1 MGHDYKGMVV
11 LLLYKSVGITMQTS
25 IFGKPLSEVTIQD
38 VKIFCDKQI
47 REGINLDYKRDL
59 TSKSLLKTMAAFA
72 NTRGG
77 FINVGVDDEND
88 KPKLPIEGIEW
99 KESLPLSVTSTIVD
113 NMYPYLS
120 VDVHVCKPENGKT
133 FVLIYVPE
141 SHEAPHWLFNRT
153 ELYVR
158 RADRTGHTHW
168 ERFATDGEWDF
179 LRNKR
184 ERSVELRNQAL
195 EVVKDIFEAENRTDK
210 RKGLR
215 VLTSSDIKPI
225 YHWGM
230 LRTVLV
236 PLFPREIMCDV
247 LTLNKHLM
255 TERIPTL
262 LRDYE
267 YPQLDIQTK
276 VFQEGAYK
284 YEADS
289 RGLAQSFSL
298 LTRFGVVA
306 TYERVVQEQ
315 EKEPNDFIHFGHA
328 LASIEATLRYAGKL
342 YDELAYTGSV
352 MCNVNLVTMDNT
364 ALFLID
370 RTQHSSTLPRNLQG
384 YFAWKVEPTVSD
396 LNDPATRT
404 EMLYEIMQEFTRSFG
419 YAGNSDQFVDKWLE
433 KSGLYP
439 KSS

>member
-1 MGHDYKGMVV
+1 
-11 LLLYKSVGITMQTS
+11 MQTS

-38 VKIFCDKQI
+38 VKIFCDKQV

-77 FINVGVDDEND
+77 FIIAGVDDEDD
-88 KPKLPIEGIEW
+88 KPKLPVEGIEW
-99 KESLPLSVTSTIVD
+99 KESLPLSVTSMIVD

-120 VDVHVCKPENGKT
+120 IDVHVCKPENGKT

-158 RADRTGHTHW
+158 RADRAGHTHW

-179 LRNKR
+179 LSNKR

-195 EVVKDIFEAENRTDK
+195 ETVKDIFEAENRTDK
-210 RKGLR
+210 QRDPMRSVAFG
-215 VLTSSDIKPI
+215 KPI
-225 YHWGM
+225 YHLGM

-236 PLFPREIMCDV
+236 PLFPRGIMCDV
-247 LTLNKHLM
+247 LKLNTHLR
-255 TERIPTL
+255 TKRIPTL
-262 LRDYE
+262 LSGEE

-289 RGLAQSFSL
+289 RGLALSFSL

-306 TYERVVQEQ
+306 TYERVLKEQ
-315 EKEPNDFIHFGHA
+315 KDEPNDFIYFGEA

-342 YDELAYTGSV
+342 YDELTYAGSV
-352 MCNVNLVTMDNT
+352 MCNVSLVTMDNT
-364 ALFLID
+364 ALLLAD
-370 RTQHSSTLPRNLQG
+370 RLQRLSTSFRNLQG
-384 YFAWKVEPTVSD
+384 YFDWKVEPTVSD

-404 EMLYEIMQEFTRSFG
+404 GMLYEIMQEFTRSFG
-419 YAGNSDQFVDKWLE
+419 YTGNSDQFVDEWLE

>member
-1 MGHDYKGMVV
+1 
-11 LLLYKSVGITMQTS
+11 MQTS

-47 REGINLDYKRDL
+47 REGISLDYKSEL

-77 FINVGVDDEND
+77 FIIVGVDDKDD
-88 KPKLPIEGIEW
+88 KPKLPVEGIEW
-99 KESLPLSVTSTIVD
+99 KESLPLSVTSMIVD
-113 NMYPYLS
+113 NIYPYLS
-120 VDVHVCKPENGKT
+120 VDVHVCEPENGKT
-133 FVLIYVPE
+133 FVLVYVPE

-158 RADRTGHTHW
+158 RADRAGHTHW

-195 EVVKDIFEAENRTDK
+195 EAVKYIFEAENRTDK
-210 RKGLR
+210 RKGSRALIPPA
-215 VLTSSDIKPI
+215 IKPN
-225 YHWGM
+225 YHMGM

-255 TERIPTL
+255 TEHIPTL
-262 LRDYE
+262 LGDDE
-267 YPQLDIQTK
+267 YPQVDTKTK

-284 YEADS
+284 YEADN
-289 RGLAQSFSL
+289 RGIAKNLCL
-298 LTRFGVVA
+298 LTRLGVVA
-306 TYERVVQEQ
+306 TYERVLQEQ
-315 EKEPNDFIHFGHA
+315 AQEPMDFIYFGEA

-342 YDELAYTGSV
+342 YDELTYTGSV
-352 MCNVNLVTMDNT
+352 MCNVSLVTMDNT
-364 ALFLID
+364 ALLLTD
-370 RTQHSSTLPRNLQG
+370 HHRHQGLGRSSRNLQG

-396 LNDPATRT
+396 LNDPITRT
-404 EMLYEIMQEFTRSFG
+404 GLLYEIMQEFSRSFG
-419 YAGNSDQFVDKWLE
+419 FAGNSDQFVDEWLE

-439 KSS
+439 KPS

>member
-1 MGHDYKGMVV
+1 
-11 LLLYKSVGITMQTS
+11 MQTS

-47 REGINLDYKRDL
+47 REGVNLDYKRDL

-77 FINVGVDDEND
+77 FIIVGVDDEDD
-88 KPKLPIEGIEW
+88 KPRLPIEGMEW
-99 KESLPLSVTSTIVD
+99 KESLPLSVTSMIVD

-120 VDVHVCKPENGKT
+120 VDVHVCKPEHGKT

-158 RADRTGHTHW
+158 HADRAGHTHW
-168 ERFATDGEWDF
+168 EHFATDGEWDF

-195 EVVKDIFEAENRTDK
+195 EAVKDIFEAENRTD
-210 RKGLR
+210 RSRGSR
-215 VLTSSDIKPI
+215 VLIVPDIKPV
-225 YHWGM
+225 YHLGM

-247 LTLNKHLM
+247 LTLNIHLM
-255 TERIPTL
+255 NERIPTL
-262 LRDYE
+262 LPGYE
-267 YPQLDIQTK
+267 YPQVDSQTK

-284 YEADS
+284 YEADR
-289 RGLAQSFSL
+289 RGHAQRFSL

-306 TYERVVQEQ
+306 TYETVLQEQ
-315 EKEPNDFIHFGHA
+315 KDEPNDFIYFGPA

-342 YDELAYTGSV
+342 YDKLAYTGSL

-364 ALFLID
+364 ALLLTD
-370 RTQHSSTLPRNLQG
+370 RQRLRTLPRNLQG

-396 LNDPATRT
+396 LNDLAART

-419 YAGNSDQFVDKWLE
+419 YAGNSNRFVDEWLDR
-433 KSGLYP
+433 SGLYP

>member
-1 MGHDYKGMVV
+1 
-11 LLLYKSVGITMQTS
+11 MQTS
-25 IFGKPLSEVTIQD
+25 IFGKLLSEVTIQD

-77 FINVGVDDEND
+77 FIIVGVDDEDD

-99 KESLPLSVTSTIVD
+99 KESLPLSVTSMIVD

-120 VDVHVCKPENGKT
+120 VDVHVCEPENGKT

-158 RADRTGHTHW
+158 RADRAGHTHW

-195 EVVKDIFEAENRTDK
+195 EAVKKIFEAENRTDK
-210 RKGLR
+210 RKGSRALIPP
-215 VLTSSDIKPI
+215 DIKPN
-225 YHWGM
+225 YHMGM

-247 LTLNKHLM
+247 LTLNTHLM
-255 TERIPTL
+255 TEHIPTL
-262 LRDYE
+262 LGDDE
-267 YPQLDIQTK
+267 YPQLDSQTK

-284 YEADS
+284 YEADN
-289 RGLAQSFSL
+289 RGFALNFSL

-306 TYERVVQEQ
+306 TYERVLKGQ
-315 EKEPNDFIHFGHA
+315 KDEPNDFIYFDQA

-342 YDELAYTGSV
+342 YNELAYTGSV
-352 MCNVNLVTMDNT
+352 MCEVNLDTMDNT
-364 ALFLID
+364 ALLYKD
-370 RTQHSSTLPRNLQG
+370 HQPLRMMPRNLQG
-384 YFAWKVEPTVSD
+384 YFACEVKPTVSE

-404 EMLYEIMQEFTRSFG
+404 EILYEIIQEFTRSFG
-419 YAGNSDQFVDKWLE
+419 YVDDSNQLVDEWLE

-439 KSS
+439 SPLDTRFSVGS

>member
-1 MGHDYKGMVV
+1 
-11 LLLYKSVGITMQTS
+11 MQTS
-25 IFGKPLSEVTIQD
+25 IFGKPLNEVTMQD

-77 FINVGVDDEND
+77 FIIVGVGDKDD
-88 KPKLPIEGIEW
+88 KPELPVEGIEW
-99 KESLPLSVTSTIVD
+99 KESLPLSVTSMIVD

-120 VDVHVCKPENGKT
+120 VDVHVCKPEKGKT
-133 FVLIYVPE
+133 FVLIYVTE

-158 RADRTGHTHW
+158 RADRAGQTHW
-168 ERFATDGEWDF
+168 ERFATDEEWDF

-195 EVVKDIFEAENRTDK
+195 GAVKDIFEAENRTD
-210 RKGLR
+210 RSRSSR
-215 VLTSSDIKPI
+215 VLVAPSNKPI
-225 YHWGM
+225 YHFGM

-247 LTLNKHLM
+247 LKLNAFLSTK
-255 TERIPTL
+255 RIPTL
-262 LRDYE
+262 LSGDE
-267 YPQLDIQTK
+267 YPQLDIRTK

-284 YEADS
+284 YEVDS
-289 RGLAQSFSL
+289 RGFALSFSI

-306 TYERVVQEQ
+306 TYERVLKEQ
-315 EKEPNDFIHFGHA
+315 ENEPNDFIYFGEA

-352 MCNVNLVTMDNT
+352 MCNVSLVTMDNT
-364 ALFLID
+364 ALLLAD
-370 RTQHSSTLPRNLQG
+370 RLQSLSRSLRNLQG

-396 LNDPATRT
+396 LNDPTTRT

-419 YAGNSDQFVDKWLE
+419 YAGNSDQFVDEWLE

-439 KSS
+439 KPS

>member
-1 MGHDYKGMVV
+1 M
-11 LLLYKSVGITMQTS
+11 
-25 IFGKPLSEVTIQD
+25 TIQD
-38 VKIFCDKQI
+38 VKIFCDKQV

-77 FINVGVDDEND
+77 FIIVGVDDED
-88 KPKLPIEGIEW
+88 DRPKLPVEGIAW
-99 KESLPLSVTSTIVD
+99 KESLPLSVTSMIVD

-120 VDVHVCKPENGKT
+120 VDVHVCKPENDKT

-141 SHEAPHWLFNRT
+141 SHEAPHWLFNRSQ
-153 ELYVR
+153 LYVR
-158 RADRTGHTHW
+158 RADRAGHTDW
-168 ERFATDGEWDF
+168 ERFATDGEWEF

-195 EVVKDIFEAENRTDK
+195 EAVKDIFEAENRTD
-210 RKGLR
+210 RSRSSR
-215 VLTSSDIKPI
+215 VQIAPNIKPI
-225 YHWGM
+225 YHLGM

-247 LTLNKHLM
+247 LKLSIHLM
-255 TERIPTL
+255 NERIPTL
-262 LRDYE
+262 LSGEE

-289 RGLAQSFSL
+289 RGFALSFSL

-306 TYERVVQEQ
+306 TYERVLRVQEN
-315 EKEPNDFIHFGHA
+315 EPNDSIYFGHA

-352 MCNVNLVTMDNT
+352 MCTVSLVTVDNT
-364 ALFLID
+364 ALLLTD
-370 RTQHSSTLPRNLQG
+370 RQRPSTLPRNLQG

-396 LNDPATRT
+396 LNGPTTRT
-404 EMLYEIMQEFTRSFG
+404 KMLYEIMQEFTRSFG
-419 YAGNSDQFVDKWLE
+419 YAGNSDQFVDEWLT

>member
-1 MGHDYKGMVV
+1 MFYRSVV
-11 LLLYKSVGITMQTS
+11 ITMQTS

-47 REGINLDYKRDL
+47 REGVNLDYKRDL

-77 FINVGVDDEND
+77 FIIVGVDDEDD
-88 KPKLPIEGIEW
+88 KPRLPIEGMEW
-99 KESLPLSVTSTIVD
+99 KESLPLSVTSMIVD

-120 VDVHVCKPENGKT
+120 VDVHVCKPEHGKT

-158 RADRTGHTHW
+158 HADRAGHTHW
-168 ERFATDGEWDF
+168 EHFATDGEWDF

-195 EVVKDIFEAENRTDK
+195 EAVKDIFEAENRTD
-210 RKGLR
+210 RSRGSR
-215 VLTSSDIKPI
+215 VLIVPDIKPV
-225 YHWGM
+225 YHLGM

-247 LTLNKHLM
+247 LTLNIHLM
-255 TERIPTL
+255 NERIPTL
-262 LRDYE
+262 LPGYE
-267 YPQLDIQTK
+267 YPQVDSQTK

-284 YEADS
+284 YEADR
-289 RGLAQSFSL
+289 RGHAQRFSL

-306 TYERVVQEQ
+306 TYETVLQEQ
-315 EKEPNDFIHFGHA
+315 KDEPNDFIYFGPA

-342 YDELAYTGSV
+342 YDKLAYTGSL

-364 ALFLID
+364 ALLLTD
-370 RTQHSSTLPRNLQG
+370 RQRLRTLPRNLQG

-396 LNDPATRT
+396 LNDLAART

-419 YAGNSDQFVDKWLE
+419 YAGNSNRFVDEWLDR
-433 KSGLYP
+433 SGLYP

>member
-1 MGHDYKGMVV
+1 M
-11 LLLYKSVGITMQTS
+11 
-25 IFGKPLSEVTIQD
+25 TIQD
-38 VKIFCDKQI
+38 VKIFCDKQV

-77 FINVGVDDEND
+77 FIIVGVDDED
-88 KPKLPIEGIEW
+88 DRPKLPVEGIAW
-99 KESLPLSVTSTIVD
+99 KESLPLSVTSMI
-113 NMYPYLS
+113 
-120 VDVHVCKPENGKT
+120 
-133 FVLIYVPE
+133 
-141 SHEAPHWLFNRT
+141 
-153 ELYVR
+153 
-158 RADRTGHTHW
+158 THW
-168 ERFATDGEWDF
+168 ESFATDGEWEF

-195 EVVKDIFEAENRTDK
+195 EAVKDIFEAENRTD
-210 RKGLR
+210 RSRSSR
-215 VLTSSDIKPI
+215 VQIAPNIKPI
-225 YHWGM
+225 YHLGM

-247 LTLNKHLM
+247 LKLSIHLM
-255 TERIPTL
+255 NERIPTL
-262 LRDYE
+262 LSGEE

-289 RGLAQSFSL
+289 RGFALSFSL

-306 TYERVVQEQ
+306 TYERVLRVQEN
-315 EKEPNDFIHFGHA
+315 EPNDSIYFGHA

-352 MCNVNLVTMDNT
+352 MCTVSLVTVDNT
-364 ALFLID
+364 ALLLTD
-370 RTQHSSTLPRNLQG
+370 RQRPSTLPRNLQG

-396 LNDPATRT
+396 LNGPTTRT
-404 EMLYEIMQEFTRSFG
+404 KMLYEIMQEFTRSFG
-419 YAGNSDQFVDKWLE
+419 YAGNSDQFVDEWLT

>member
-1 MGHDYKGMVV
+1 
-11 LLLYKSVGITMQTS
+11 MQTS

-38 VKIFCDKQI
+38 VKIFSDKQI

-77 FINVGVDDEND
+77 FIIVGVDDEND

-99 KESLPLSVTSTIVD
+99 KELLPLSVTSMIVD

-120 VDVHVCKPENGKT
+120 ADVHVCKPENGKT
-133 FVLIYVPE
+133 LVLIYVPE

-158 RADRTGHTHW
+158 RADRAGHTHW

-195 EVVKDIFEAENRTDK
+195 EVVKDIFEAENRTDE
-210 RKGLR
+210 RKGSRALI
-215 VLTSSDIKPI
+215 SPDIKPI

-267 YPQLDIQTK
+267 YPQVDSQTK

-289 RGLAQSFSL
+289 QGLAQSFSL

-306 TYERVVQEQ
+306 TYERVVKEQ
-315 EKEPNDFIHFGHA
+315 EKEPNDFIYFSYA

-352 MCNVNLVTMDNT
+352 MCSVSLVTMDNT
-364 ALFLID
+364 ALIITD
-370 RTQHSSTLPRNLQG
+370 RPQRPYTLLRNLQG
-384 YFAWKVEPTVSD
+384 YFAWKVEPVVSD
-396 LNDPATRT
+396 LNDPTTRT

-419 YAGNSDQFVDKWLE
+419 YAGNSDQFVDQWLE
-433 KSGLYP
+433 RSGLYP

>member
-1 MGHDYKGMVV
+1 
-11 LLLYKSVGITMQTS
+11 MQTS
-25 IFGKPLSEVTIQD
+25 VFGKPLSEVTIQD
-38 VKIFCDKQI
+38 VKLFCDKQV

-77 FINVGVDDEND
+77 FIIVGVDDEED
-88 KPKLPIEGIEW
+88 KPKLPVEGIEW
-99 KESLPLSVTSTIVD
+99 KESLPLSVTSMIVD

-120 VDVHVCKPENGKT
+120 VDVYVCEPENGKT

-158 RADRTGHTHW
+158 RADRAGHTHW
-168 ERFATDGEWDF
+168 ERFATDSEWDF

-195 EVVKDIFEAENRTDK
+195 EAVKDIFEAENRTDS
-210 RKGLR
+210 RSSR
-215 VLTSSDIKPI
+215 VLIAPDIKPI
-225 YHWGM
+225 YHLGM

-247 LTLNKHLM
+247 LRLNVYLK
-255 TERIPTL
+255 TKRIPTL
-262 LRDYE
+262 SSGEE

-289 RGLAQSFSL
+289 RGSALSLSL

-306 TYERVVQEQ
+306 TYERVLKEQ
-315 EKEPNDFIHFGHA
+315 KNEPNDIIYFSHA
-328 LASIEATLRYAGKL
+328 LDSIEATLRYAGKL
-342 YDELAYTGSV
+342 YDKLAYTGSV
-352 MCNVNLVTMDNT
+352 MCNVSLVTMNNT
-364 ALFLID
+364 ALLLAD
-370 RTQHSSTLPRNLQG
+370 RLQRLSKSFRNLQG

-396 LNDPATRT
+396 LNDPAIRTR
-404 EMLYEIMQEFTRSFG
+404 MLYEIMREFTRSFG
-419 YAGNSDQFVDKWLE
+419 YTGDSDQFVDELLE

>member
-1 MGHDYKGMVV
+1 
-11 LLLYKSVGITMQTS
+11 
-25 IFGKPLSEVTIQD
+25 VTIQD
-38 VKIFCDKQI
+38 VKIFCDKQV

-77 FINVGVDDEND
+77 FIIVGVDDED
-88 KPKLPIEGIEW
+88 DRPKLPVEGIAW
-99 KESLPLSVTSTIVD
+99 KESLPLSVTSMIVD

-120 VDVHVCKPENGKT
+120 VDVHVCKPENDKT

-141 SHEAPHWLFNRT
+141 SHEAPHWLLNRT

-158 RADRTGHTHW
+158 RADRAGHTHW
-168 ERFATDGEWDF
+168 ESFATDGEWEF

-195 EVVKDIFEAENRTDK
+195 EAVKDIFEAENRTD
-210 RKGLR
+210 RSRSSR
-215 VLTSSDIKPI
+215 VQIAPNIKPI
-225 YHWGM
+225 YHLGM

-247 LTLNKHLM
+247 LKLSIHLM
-255 TERIPTL
+255 NERIPTL
-262 LRDYE
+262 LSGEE

-289 RGLAQSFSL
+289 RGFALSFSL

-306 TYERVVQEQ
+306 TYERVLRVQEN
-315 EKEPNDFIHFGHA
+315 EPNDSIYFGHA

-352 MCNVNLVTMDNT
+352 MCTVSLVTVDNT
-364 ALFLID
+364 ALLLTD
-370 RTQHSSTLPRNLQG
+370 RQRPSTLPRNLQG

-396 LNDPATRT
+396 LNGPTTRT
-404 EMLYEIMQEFTRSFG
+404 KMLYEIMQEFTRSFG
-419 YAGNSDQFVDKWLE
+419 YAGNSDQFVDEWLT

>member
-1 MGHDYKGMVV
+1 
-11 LLLYKSVGITMQTS
+11 MQTS

-47 REGINLDYKRDL
+47 REGVNLDYKRDL
-59 TSKSLLKTMAAFA
+59 SSKSLLKTMAAFA

-77 FINVGVDDEND
+77 FIIVGVDDEDD
-88 KPKLPIEGIEW
+88 KPKLSIEGIEW
-99 KESLPLSVTSTIVD
+99 KESLPLSVTSMIVD

-158 RADRTGHTHW
+158 RADRAGHTHW
-168 ERFATDGEWDF
+168 EHFATDAEWDF

-195 EVVKDIFEAENRTDK
+195 EAVKDIFEAENRTD
-210 RKGLR
+210 RSRGSR
-215 VLTSSDIKPI
+215 VLIVPDIKPV
-225 YHWGM
+225 YHLGM

-236 PLFPREIMCDV
+236 PVFPRGIMCDV
-247 LTLNKHLM
+247 LRLNAYLK
-255 TERIPTL
+255 TKRIPTL
-262 LRDYE
+262 SSGEE
-267 YPQLDIQTK
+267 YPQLDIKTK

-306 TYERVVQEQ
+306 TYERVLKEQ
-315 EKEPNDFIHFGHA
+315 EYEPNDFIYFGHA
-328 LASIEATLRYAGKL
+328 LESIEATLRYAGKL
-342 YDELAYTGSV
+342 YAELAYTGSV
-352 MCNVNLVTMDNT
+352 MCKVNLVTMDNT
-364 ALFLID
+364 ALVLID
-370 RTQHSSTLPRNLQG
+370 SPQHSSTSYRNLQG
-384 YFAWKVEPTVSD
+384 YFAWKIEPTVSD
-396 LNDPATRT
+396 LNDPVART

-433 KSGLYP
+433 KSELYP

>member
-1 MGHDYKGMVV
+1 M
-11 LLLYKSVGITMQTS
+11 
-25 IFGKPLSEVTIQD
+25 TIQD
-38 VKIFCDKQI
+38 VKIFCDKQV

-77 FINVGVDDEND
+77 FIIVGVDDED
-88 KPKLPIEGIEW
+88 DRPKLPVEGIAW
-99 KESLPLSVTSTIVD
+99 KESLPLSVTSMIVD

-120 VDVHVCKPENGKT
+120 VDVHVCKPENDKT

-141 SHEAPHWLFNRT
+141 SHEAPHWLLNRT

-158 RADRTGHTHW
+158 RADRAGHTHW
-168 ERFATDGEWDF
+168 ESFATDGEWEF

-195 EVVKDIFEAENRTDK
+195 EAVKDIFEAENRTD
-210 RKGLR
+210 RSRSSR
-215 VLTSSDIKPI
+215 VQIAPNIKPI
-225 YHWGM
+225 YHLGM

-247 LTLNKHLM
+247 LKLSIHLM
-255 TERIPTL
+255 NERIPTL
-262 LRDYE
+262 LSGEE

-289 RGLAQSFSL
+289 RGFALSFSL

-306 TYERVVQEQ
+306 TYERVLRVQEN
-315 EKEPNDFIHFGHA
+315 EPNDSIYFGHA

-352 MCNVNLVTMDNT
+352 MCTVSLVTVDNT
-364 ALFLID
+364 ALLLTD
-370 RTQHSSTLPRNLQG
+370 RQRPSTLPRNLQG

-396 LNDPATRT
+396 LNGPTTRT
-404 EMLYEIMQEFTRSFG
+404 KMLYEIMQEFTRSFG
-419 YAGNSDQFVDKWLE
+419 YAGNSDQFVDEWLT

>member
-1 MGHDYKGMVV
+1 
-11 LLLYKSVGITMQTS
+11 MQTS
-25 IFGKPLSEVTIQD
+25 IFGKPFSEVTMQD
-38 VKIFCDKQI
+38 VKIFCDKQV

-77 FINVGVDDEND
+77 FIIAGVDDEDD

-99 KESLPLSVTSTIVD
+99 KESLPLSVTSMIVD
-113 NMYPYLS
+113 NMYPYLN
-120 VDVHVCKPENGKT
+120 VDVHVCEPENDKT

-158 RADRTGHTHW
+158 RADRAGHTHW
-168 ERFATDGEWDF
+168 ERFATDGEWEF

-195 EVVKDIFEAENRTDK
+195 ETVKDIFEAENRTD
-210 RKGLR
+210 RRGDSRRSFALG
-215 VLTSSDIKPI
+215 KPI
-225 YHWGM
+225 YHFGM

-247 LTLNKHLM
+247 LKLNTHLR
-255 TERIPTL
+255 TKRIPTL
-262 LRDYE
+262 LPGDE
-267 YPQLDIQTK
+267 YPQVDIHTK

-289 RGLAQSFSL
+289 QGLVQSFSL

-306 TYERVVQEQ
+306 TYERVLKEQ
-315 EKEPNDFIHFGHA
+315 KDEPNDFIYFGNA

-342 YDELAYTGSV
+342 YDELAYTSSV
-352 MCNVNLVTMDNT
+352 MCQVNLTTMENT
-364 ALFLID
+364 ALLYKDFQL
-370 RTQHSSTLPRNLQG
+370 RSTLPRNLQG
-384 YFAWKVEPTVSD
+384 YFAWEVEPTVSE
-396 LNDPATRT
+396 LNDPAART
-404 EMLYEIMQEFTRSFG
+404 EMLYEIIQEFTRSFG
-419 YAGNSDQFVDKWLE
+419 YVGDSNQLVDGWLAR
-433 KSGLYP
+433 SGLYP
-439 KSS
+439 KS

>member
-1 MGHDYKGMVV
+1 
-11 LLLYKSVGITMQTS
+11 MQTS
-25 IFGKPLSEVTIQD
+25 IFGKPLREVTMQD

-47 REGINLDYKRDL
+47 REGINLDYKRGL
-59 TSKSLLKTMAAFA
+59 ASKTLLKTMAAFA

-77 FINVGVDDEND
+77 FIIIGVDDKDD
-88 KPKLPIEGIEW
+88 KPVLPVEGIDW
-99 KESLPLSVTSTIVD
+99 KESLPLGVTSMIVD

-120 VDVHVCKPENGKT
+120 VDVQVCEPENGKT

-158 RADRTGHTHW
+158 RADRADHTHW
-168 ERFATDGEWDF
+168 ERFATAGEWDF

-195 EVVKDIFEAENRTDK
+195 ETVKDIFKAESCISR
-210 RKGLR
+210 R
-215 VLTSSDIKPI
+215 SDLGVRIPFGKPI
-225 YHWGM
+225 YHLGM

-236 PLFPREIMCDV
+236 PLFPREVMCDV
-247 LTLNKHLM
+247 LKLNAYLGTK
-255 TERIPTL
+255 RIPTL
-262 LRDYE
+262 LSGDG

-284 YEADS
+284 YKADN
-289 RGLAQSFSL
+289 RGLALNFSL

-306 TYERVVQEQ
+306 TYERILQNQKE
-315 EKEPNDFIHFGHA
+315 EPNDLIYLGEA
-328 LASIEATLRYAGKL
+328 LASIDATLRYAGNL
-342 YDELAYTGSV
+342 YNELAYTGSV
-352 MCNVNLVTMDNT
+352 MCKVNLRTKENT
-364 ALFLID
+364 ALVYKD
-370 RTQHSSTLPRNLQG
+370 HQYPSTSPRNLQG
-384 YFAWKVEPTVSD
+384 YFAWEVEPNVSE
-396 LNDPATRT
+396 LNDPATRIKI
-404 EMLYEIMQEFTRSFG
+404 LYEIMQEFTRSFG
-419 YAGNSDQFVDKWLE
+419 YVGDSKQLVDGWLA

>member
-1 MGHDYKGMVV
+1 
-11 LLLYKSVGITMQTS
+11 MQTS

-77 FINVGVDDEND
+77 FIIVGVDDEDD

-99 KESLPLSVTSTIVD
+99 KESLPLSVTSMIVD

-120 VDVHVCKPENGKT
+120 VDVHVCKPESGKT

-158 RADRTGHTHW
+158 RADRAGHTHW

-184 ERSVELRNQAL
+184 ERSVELRNQTL
-195 EVVKDIFEAENRTDK
+195 EAVKAIFEAENRTDSS
-210 RKGLR
+210 RSSR
-215 VLTSSDIKPI
+215 VLIAPDIKPI
-225 YHWGM
+225 YHLGM

-247 LTLNKHLM
+247 IKLNAHLK
-255 TERIPTL
+255 TKRIPTL
-262 LRDYE
+262 LSGEE

-276 VFQEGAYK
+276 VFQDGAYK

-289 RGLAQSFSL
+289 RGFALSLSL

-306 TYERVVQEQ
+306 TYERVLKEQ
-315 EKEPNDFIHFGHA
+315 KNEPNDIIYFGHA
-328 LASIEATLRYAGKL
+328 LDSIEATLRYAGKL

-352 MCNVNLVTMDNT
+352 MCNVSLVTMDNT
-364 ALFLID
+364 ALLLAD
-370 RTQHSSTLPRNLQG
+370 RLQRLSKSFRNLQG

-396 LNDPATRT
+396 LNDPAIRTR
-404 EMLYEIMQEFTRSFG
+404 MLYEIMREFTRSFG
-419 YAGNSDQFVDKWLE
+419 YTGNSDQFVDELLE

>member
-1 MGHDYKGMVV
+1 MFYR
-11 LLLYKSVGITMQTS
+11 SVGITMQTS

-38 VKIFCDKQI
+38 VKIFCDKRI
-47 REGINLDYKRDL
+47 REGVNLDYKRDL

-77 FINVGVDDEND
+77 FIIAGVDDEDD

-99 KESLPLSVTSTIVD
+99 KESLPLSVTSMIVD

-120 VDVHVCKPENGKT
+120 IDVHVCEPENGKT

-158 RADRTGHTHW
+158 RADRAGHTHW
-168 ERFATDGEWDF
+168 ESFATDGEWDF

-195 EVVKDIFEAENRTDK
+195 EAVKDIFEAENRTNKQRDPMISVSI
-210 RKGLR
+210 G
-215 VLTSSDIKPI
+215 KPS
-225 YHWGM
+225 YHLGM
-230 LRTVLV
+230 LRTMLV
-236 PLFPREIMCDV
+236 PLFPRDIICDV
-247 LTLNKHLM
+247 LTLNIHLM
-255 TERIPTL
+255 NEHIPTL
-262 LRDYE
+262 LSDSE
-267 YPQLDIQTK
+267 YPEVDSQTK

-289 RGLAQSFSL
+289 RGFAINFSL

-306 TYERVVQEQ
+306 TYERVLQEQ
-315 EKEPNDFIHFGHA
+315 ENEPNDIIYFGAA
-328 LASIEATLRYAGKL
+328 LASVEATLRYAGKL
-342 YDELAYTGSV
+342 YDKLAYTGSL

-364 ALFLID
+364 ALLLTD
-370 RTQHSSTLPRNLQG
+370 RQRPSTLPRNLQG

-396 LNDPATRT
+396 LNDPTPRT

-419 YAGNSDQFVDKWLE
+419 YAGNSDKFVDEWLE